1 MAKKDKSKKG
11 RLSKPTPTE
20 FEFYIGA
27 YTPTTMPMARLA
39 EYMAQL
45 AVMLGEPTSVHFV
58 KLKRG
63 STRIVHRVE
72 SEAVPKV
79 RERVRAVRV
88 GEAPRDSLRAYDTV
102 NRMLRDDNG
111 VGALKVAPDTA
122 TEAVIIQFPGVESA
136 EEKFT
141 IQERGTIDGE
151 IIRVGGPHRWVPV
164 LIETNG
170 EPISGCW
177 ADRTMAKRLAQ
188 RLFEPVRLT
197 GNGKWDRNADGKW
210 TLREFAIEGFEPL
223 SDEPLS
229 EALGRIRAIN
239 AFKDTTLDELEDLR
253 RGPPE
258 KHNGGH

>member
-1 MAKKDKSKKG
+1 MAKKDKPVEG
-11 RLSKPTPTE
+11 RLSRPTPTE

-27 YTPTTMPMARLA
+27 YTPATMPMARLA

-63 STRIVHRVE
+63 STRLVHRVQP
-72 SEAVPKV
+72 EAVPKV

-111 VGALKVAPDTA
+111 VGTLKVAPDTA

-170 EPISGCW
+170 EAISGCW

-239 AFKDTTLDELEDLR
+239 AFKDSTLDELEDLR

>member
-1 MAKKDKSKKG
+1 MAKKQKPAAG
-11 RLSKPTPTE
+11 RLMKPAATE

-27 YTPTTMPMARLA
+27 YSPATMPMARLA

-45 AVMLGEPTSVHFV
+45 ATMLGEPTSVHFV

-63 STRIVHRVE
+63 STRIVHKVQA
-72 SEAVPKV
+72 EAVPKV
-79 RERVRAVRV
+79 RERVRAVRQ
-88 GEAPRDSLRAYDTV
+88 GDAPRDSLRAYDTV

-111 VGALKVAPDTA
+111 VGALKEAPDTA
-122 TEAVIIQFPGVESA
+122 TEAIIIQFPGIQSS

-151 IIRVGGPHRWVPV
+151 IVRVGGLNRWVPI

-170 EPISGCW
+170 EAVSGCW
-177 ADRTMAKRLAQ
+177 ADRIMAKRLAQ

-229 EALGRIRAIN
+229 EALSRIRAIDS
-239 AFKDTTLDELEDLR
+239 FKDTTLDELEDLR
-253 RGPPE
+253 RGPAE
-258 KHNGGH
+258 KQNGGH